1 MTRPVGTPTRGTTGS
16 NRLRRFDRW
25 IAHLAG
31 RQLRHGGPLVV
42 DLGFGADPTTTLE
55 WQLALHSLNPGI
67 RVVGVEI
74 DQERVARARG
84 VIEAVRG
91 GFEIPT
97 EQRPL
102 VIRAANV
109 LRQYDHSEVTA
120 AWALMRSRLAPEGW
134 LIEGTCDEQGRL
146 TSMVSLN
153 PHGPQWFTVSC
164 RLAGL
169 DYPSQI
175 AARLPKALIHDNIP
189 GTAIHALLA
198 DMDREWERAPRFG
211 ARQRWIAMA
220 GALAQRWEVRD
231 GPGRWR
237 LGEFTVPWEKV
248 SDSTKPP
255 R

>member
-1 MTRPVGTPTRGTTGS
+1 MTRPVGAVTRGTTAS

-25 IAHLAG
+25 IAHLAA
-31 RQLRHGGPLVV
+31 RELRRGQPLCV
-42 DLGFGADPTTTLE
+42 DLGFGADPTTTVE
-55 WQLALHSLNPGI
+55 WLRSLHAINQGI

-74 DQERVARARG
+74 DPQRVQRAQG

-97 EQRPL
+97 DEQPL

-109 LRQYDHSEVTA
+109 LRQYDRSEVEA
-120 AWALMRSRLAPEGW
+120 AWALMGSRLAPNGW
-134 LIEGTCDEQGRL
+134 LVEGTCDEQGRL
-146 TSMVSLN
+146 TCMVSVN
-153 PHGPQWFTVSC
+153 AHGPQWLTLSC

-169 DYPSQI
+169 RQPSDV
-175 AARLPKALIHDNIP
+175 AARLPKALIHDNVP
-189 GTAIHALLA
+189 GTAVHALLL

-220 GALAQRWEVRD
+220 AALAPRWDVRN

-237 LGEFTVPWEKV
+237 LGELTVPWQMV
-248 SDSTKPP
+248 DSTKPP